1 MTISVTCALIEN
13 NGLVLVTQRGPQID
27 QPLRWE
33 FPGGKVEPGE
43 TEQAC
48 LIREIKEELSITISP
63 LTRLTPVL
71 HPLGATRTLVLI
83 PYRCRYD
90 GGTIQLLEH
99 QQYAWVQP
107 QDLPNYTWCAPDIPV
122 VTEYLQLLSL
132 D

>member
-1 MTISVTCALIEN
+1 MIISVTCALIEN
-13 NGLVLVTQRGPQID
+13 NGLVLVTQRGPYMD

-48 LIREIKEELSITISP
+48 LVREIKEELSITITP

-71 HPLGATRTLVLI
+71 YPLDAACTLALI
-83 PYRCRYD
+83 PYRCGYD

-99 QQYAWVQP
+99 QQYCWAQP
-107 QDLPNYTWCAPDIPV
+107 HDLPGYTWCAPDIPV
-122 VTEYLQLLSL
+122 VAEYLQLLGMV
-132 D
+132 